1 MQSNDSFNK
10 VKAEVHQDS
19 GKLGVEF
26 TIDKTIPDFNSGAG
40 KINLD
45 WTHSFTE
52 FKNVLQGQ
60 YKTAWKKIVHEFF
73 PEPVDLSNVTAE
85 QDRSREEK
93 LFLRKALHED
103 KPRDRQWIYM
113 APGGNYNVQKAL
125 ATKPIDHLHR
135 WEEML
140 RVAEL
145 LPAGDIETPSA
156 GLQVE
161 WFYITFHKTDRAE
174 YVCSGRKLREET
186 LQTLAE
192 YFESI
197 YDTQINEGYNRHQQ
211 VEKVRYD
218 A

>member
-1 MQSNDSFNK
+1 MAAIFEKPPHFLLLKTWEKTSLPEAYKLQSNDSFNK

-26 TIDKTIPDFNSGAG
+26 TVNKTIPDFNNGAA

-45 WTHSFTE
+45 WNHSFTE
-52 FKNVLQGQ
+52 FENVLQGQ

-113 APGGNYNVQKAL
+113 APGGDYNVQKAL
-125 ATKPIDHLHR
+125 TTKPIDHLHR
-135 WEEML
+135 WEEII

-145 LPAGDIETPSA
+145 LPADDIETPNSD
-156 GLQVE
+156 LQVE
-161 WFYITFHKTDRAE
+161 WFYMTFHKTDRAE
-174 YVCSGRKLREET
+174 YVRSGCKLRE
-186 LQTLAE
+186 
-192 YFESI
+192 
-197 YDTQINEGYNRHQQ
+197 H
-211 VEKVRYD
+211 
-218 A
+218 